1 MNAATKSDWNDST
14 KQGASPR
21 EASDTLWSRRGAN
34 GHSHG
39 ETRQR
44 FLGQMSASAIM
55 TKVLPF
61 CTLRG
66 RRLHR
71 RRSYCPRRQAKIREE
86 LASAR
91 DWCRSLHGRLRTQYS
106 GRTRRR
112 VVSGPRRQRT
122 ADAEALEAIATAKQ
136 YDAVAAVHRLHLSSH
151 GSRWP

>member
-55 TKVLPF
+55 TKVLPPVRYVVEGYIAEGV
-61 CTLRG
+61 TVLAG
-66 RRLHR
+66 RPK
-71 RRSYCPRRQAKIREE
+71 SGKSW
-86 LASAR
+86 LA
-91 DWCRSLHGRLRTQYS
+91 LGI
-106 GRTRRR
+106 G
-112 VVSGPRRQRT
+112 VGVSMGGY
-122 ADAEALEAIATAKQ
+122 AL
-136 YDAVAAVHRLHLSSH
+136 
-151 GSRWP
+151 